1 MAHMQQ
7 RVVRIISKSPS
18 QRNEAE
24 IQLVLPWLRKKS
36 ALFTELDKSV
46 LTDVIRNC
54 AYLKAFKDDVII
66 VQGEKGNSFFI
77 MLTGKT
83 SVLIDTQKSDD
94 DALPP
99 DDTNQTIDSSI
110 MDRKTED
117 GDDGADDCKNKQEK
131 NKQSGVTK
139 AVERSKFG
147 KFIIHYEEGKS
158 FGELALMSE
167 DSVRNATVI
176 ADEETDLLV
185 ISRELFNRSMKAK
198 QEEEYRERR
207 DFIKTCP
214 FFSNWSPKFKKLLE
228 MSLRK
233 EHYYYGSTIV
243 KQGNPPP
250 GLLFIV
256 QGQAKIVMNPTQHSC
271 QYPSI
276 LIQKSVPIQNQLN
289 GLNHI
294 KPRGETERDVLQQH
308 VRVRRRD
315 GYVAAEKR
323 HRSMSV
329 ELCCVEKHDV
339 IGDIEMALELDTSVN
354 SVICNSNAT
363 VMVLDAKNYDRLVA
377 KKNPQTITKIC
388 QRALQ
393 KLQCRCHTT
402 KGSKIPL
409 LNNLVEKLREKL
421 PKRQINIQ
429 LRQQITELDKEKE
442 QLMEQLI
449 DLYLKGKVPMIEPFV
464 PNALYYRNKTI
475 RRAEMMEHRNKLA
488 KGIAQ
493 SGKRS
498 LYQVPKRKVARSMKQ
513 LKTANAEQELLSPS
527 MSRIRPFS
535 DYGMTVQRNVQ
546 QRPRT
551 AIGLTSLASMKERT
565 RPVSENDRVF
575 LTECGDLE
583 GERDNMMITDN
594 DSLFKQLDNIH
605 REKYENRSRII
616 CSATAREELI
626 NDMRVFNGKSSEITL
641 PNDDAYFD
649 WETSEG
655 NLIRLEDKIKGF
667 CDKLE
672 KTTNNKDAPKV
683 SHLKRFSIQD
693 DRDENNFELKVPKPG
708 GTVFVRT
715 KVCNSHESPSSD
727 EVHQHVRR
735 FVLTRES
742 SSGDQI
748 QLPDRPKSAFAG
760 SRQRR

>member
-1 MAHMQQ
+1 
-7 RVVRIISKSPS
+7 
-18 QRNEAE
+18 
-24 IQLVLPWLRKKS
+24 
-36 ALFTELDKSV
+36 
-46 LTDVIRNC
+46 
-54 AYLKAFKDDVII
+54 
-66 VQGEKGNSFFI
+66 
-77 MLTGKT
+77 
-83 SVLIDTQKSDD
+83 
-94 DALPP
+94 
-99 DDTNQTIDSSI
+99 
-110 MDRKTED
+110 
-117 GDDGADDCKNKQEK
+117 
-131 NKQSGVTK
+131 
-139 AVERSKFG
+139 
-147 KFIIHYEEGKS
+147 
-158 FGELALMSE
+158 
-167 DSVRNATVI
+167 
-176 ADEETDLLV
+176 
-185 ISRELFNRSMKAK
+185 
-198 QEEEYRERR
+198 
-207 DFIKTCP
+207 
-214 FFSNWSPKFKKLLE
+214 
-228 MSLRK
+228 
-233 EHYYYGSTIV
+233 
-243 KQGNPPP
+243 
-250 GLLFIV
+250 
-256 QGQAKIVMNPTQHSC
+256 
-271 QYPSI
+271 
-276 LIQKSVPIQNQLN
+276 
-289 GLNHI
+289 
-294 KPRGETERDVLQQH
+294 
-308 VRVRRRD
+308 
-315 GYVAAEKR
+315 
-323 HRSMSV
+323 
-329 ELCCVEKHDV
+329 
-339 IGDIEMALELDTSVN
+339 MALELDTSVN

-498 LYQVPKRKVARSMKQ
+498 LYQVPNRKVARSMKQ

-693 DRDENNFELKVPKPG
+693 DRDASTL
-708 GTVFVRT
+708 
-715 KVCNSHESPSSD
+715 
-727 EVHQHVRR
+727 
-735 FVLTRES
+735 
-742 SSGDQI
+742 
-748 QLPDRPKSAFAG
+748 
-760 SRQRR
+760 